1 MRRAVRK
8 ADQADDLGIAPE
20 IGRHRGRVHAAKI
33 AEHPEAARRI
43 DNRARRLPMRF
54 VPAVCKLLA
63 AAALAVA
70 LTPAQPTEPARI
82 RVIAFNDFHGHLLPG
97 DLTIAVP
104 HPSIAGRTLAVRSGG
119 AAFLAARI
127 AELRREQPASVVIS
141 SGDLVGASPLVSA
154 LFRDEPTIEAMNQI
168 GVDAHVVGN
177 HEFDQGVTELRRLA
191 GGGCATTPR
200 GDLQTCAHPA
210 GRYEGARFA
219 FLAANVVDREDR
231 TLFAPYVVRTIDGVR
246 IGFVG
251 AVTRTTPGIV
261 MPRGIAGWR
270 FRREAAALN
279 RYARELRAQ
288 GVQAIV
294 AVVHEGGETDGGINE
309 CVNPRGEVFDIVRQL
324 DQAVDVVLT
333 AHTHRAYN
341 CAIDGRIVIQGASFG
356 RLVSVVDLDVDRASG
371 QVVRSTARNLP
382 VPNDRNDDPD
392 VVAAFPPLQPVP
404 QVAALVAH
412 YAERAAPL
420 AQRPVGRIAG
430 RFARH
435 DAEGGDHAA
444 GRLIADAHLAATRI
458 HGARIAFTNPGGI
471 RTDLVPREPD
481 GTVTY
486 GDLFAMQPF
495 GNTLVTMTLTGAQ
508 IAAIL
513 EAQWRRDGKRVLF
526 LQPSKGFTYAWRAD
540 GTRGARI
547 LPGSMQLDGRPL
559 RPDERYRVTVNSF
572 LAAGGD
578 GFRLFREGRDRVG
591 GPLDIDA
598 LADFIRA
605 RSADAPLAP
614 DPQPRIRRQP

>member
-1 MRRAVRK
+1 
-8 ADQADDLGIAPE
+8 
-20 IGRHRGRVHAAKI
+20 
-33 AEHPEAARRI
+33 
-43 DNRARRLPMRF
+43 MRF
-54 VPAVCKLLA
+54 ALAVCNLLA
-63 AAALAVA
+63 AVAFAVA
-70 LTPAQPTEPARI
+70 PAWAQPTEPARI
-82 RVIAFNDFHGHLLPG
+82 RLIAFNDFHGHLLPG
-97 DLTIAVP
+97 DLTIAAP
-104 HPSIAGRTLAVRSGG
+104 HPSIAGRTLTVRSGG

-168 GVDAHVVGN
+168 GLDLHVVGN

-191 GGGCATTPR
+191 AGGCATTPR
-200 GDLQTCAHPA
+200 GDLATCAHPT
-210 GRYEGARFA
+210 GRYEGANFP
-219 FLAANVVDREDR
+219 FLAANVVDREGR
-231 TLFAPYVVRTIDGVR
+231 TLFAPYVVRAIEGVQ
-246 IGFVG
+246 IGFIG

-270 FRREAAALN
+270 FRAEAGALN
-279 RYARELRAQ
+279 RDAAELRAR

-294 AVVHEGGETDGGINE
+294 AVVHEGGETDGGIND
-309 CVNPRGEVFDIVRQL
+309 CVNPRGEIFDIVRKL
-324 DQAVDVVLT
+324 DRAIDVVLS

-341 CAIDGRIVIQGASFG
+341 CTIDGRIVIQGASFG
-356 RLVSVVDLDVDRASG
+356 RLLSVVDLEIDRASG
-371 QVVRSTARNLP
+371 DVVRSTSRNLP

-392 VVAAFPPLQPVP
+392 VVAAFPPLHPSP

-420 AQRPVGRIAG
+420 AQRPIGRIAG
-430 RFARH
+430 RFTRR
-435 DAEGGDHAA
+435 DADGGDHAA

-458 HGARIAFTNPGGI
+458 HGAQIAFTNPGGI

-508 IAAIL
+508 IEAIL
-513 EAQWRRDGKRVLF
+513 EAQWRRDGERVLF
-526 LQPSKGFTYAWRAD
+526 LQPSEGFTYAWRAD
-540 GTRGARI
+540 GERGARI
-547 LPGSMQLDGRPL
+547 VKGSLMLDGRPI
-559 RPDERYRVTVNSF
+559 RPDDRFRVTVNSF

-578 GFRLFREGRDRVG
+578 GFRLFREGRARVG

-598 LADFIRA
+598 LADFVRS

-614 DPQPRIRRQP
+614 DPQPRIRRQR

>member
-1 MRRAVRK
+1 
-8 ADQADDLGIAPE
+8 
-20 IGRHRGRVHAAKI
+20 
-33 AEHPEAARRI
+33 
-43 DNRARRLPMRF
+43 MRF
-54 VPAVCKLLA
+54 ALAVCNLLA
-63 AAALAVA
+63 AVAFAVA
-70 LTPAQPTEPARI
+70 PAWAQPTEPARI
-82 RVIAFNDFHGHLLPG
+82 RLIAFNDFHGHLLPG
-97 DLTIAVP
+97 DLTIAAP

-168 GVDAHVVGN
+168 GLDLHVVGN

-191 GGGCATTPR
+191 AGGCATTPR
-200 GDLQTCAHPA
+200 GDLATCAHPM
-210 GRYEGARFA
+210 GRYEGANFP
-219 FLAANVVDREDR
+219 FLAANVVDREGR
-231 TLFAPYVVRTIDGVR
+231 TLFAPYVVRAIEGVR
-246 IGFVG
+246 IGFIG

-270 FRREAAALN
+270 FRAEAGALN
-279 RYARELRAQ
+279 RYAGELRAQ

-294 AVVHEGGETDGGINE
+294 AVVHEGGETDGGIND
-309 CVNPRGEVFDIVRQL
+309 CVNPRGEIFDIVRKL
-324 DQAVDVVLT
+324 DRAIDVVLS

-356 RLVSVVDLDVDRASG
+356 RLLSVVDLEIDRASG
-371 QVVRSTARNLP
+371 EVVRSTSRNLP

-392 VVAAFPPLQPVP
+392 VVAAFPPLQPSP

-420 AQRPVGRIAG
+420 AQRPIGRIAG
-430 RFARH
+430 SFTRR
-435 DAEGGDHAA
+435 DADGGDHAA

-458 HGARIAFTNPGGI
+458 HGAQIAFTNPGGI

-508 IAAIL
+508 IEAIL
-513 EAQWRRDGKRVLF
+513 EAQWRRDGERVLF
-526 LQPSKGFTYAWRAD
+526 LQPSEGFTYAWRAD
-540 GTRGARI
+540 GERGARI
-547 LPGSMQLDGRPL
+547 VKGSIKLDGRPI
-559 RPDERYRVTVNSF
+559 RPDDRFRVTVNSF

-578 GFRLFREGRDRVG
+578 GFRVFREGRDRVG

-598 LADFIRA
+598 LADFVRS

-614 DPQPRIRRQP
+614 DPQPRIHRQP

>member
-1 MRRAVRK
+1 
-8 ADQADDLGIAPE
+8 
-20 IGRHRGRVHAAKI
+20 
-33 AEHPEAARRI
+33 
-43 DNRARRLPMRF
+43 MRF
-54 VPAVCKLLA
+54 ALAVCNLLA
-63 AAALAVA
+63 AVAFAVA
-70 LTPAQPTEPARI
+70 PAWAQPTEPERI
-82 RVIAFNDFHGHLLPG
+82 RLIAFNDFHGHLLPG
-97 DLTIAVP
+97 DLTIAAP

-168 GVDAHVVGN
+168 GLDLHVVGN

-191 GGGCATTPR
+191 AGGCATTPR
-200 GDLQTCAHPA
+200 GDLATCAHPM
-210 GRYEGARFA
+210 GRYEGANFP
-219 FLAANVVDREDR
+219 FLAANVVDREGR
-231 TLFAPYVVRTIDGVR
+231 TLFAPYVVRAIEGVR
-246 IGFVG
+246 IGFIG

-270 FRREAAALN
+270 FRAEAGALN
-279 RYARELRAQ
+279 RYAGELRAQ

-294 AVVHEGGETDGGINE
+294 AVVHEGGETDGGIND
-309 CVNPRGEVFDIVRQL
+309 CVNPRGEIFDIVRKL
-324 DQAVDVVLT
+324 DRAIDVVLS

-356 RLVSVVDLDVDRASG
+356 RLLSVVDLEIDRASG
-371 QVVRSTARNLP
+371 EVARSTSRNLP

-392 VVAAFPPLQPVP
+392 VVAAFPSLQPSP

-420 AQRPVGRIAG
+420 AQRPIGRIAG
-430 RFARH
+430 IFTRR
-435 DAEGGDHAA
+435 DADGGDHAA

-458 HGARIAFTNPGGI
+458 HGAQIAFTNPGGI

-508 IAAIL
+508 IEAIL
-513 EAQWRRDGKRVLF
+513 EAQWRRDGERVLF
-526 LQPSKGFTYAWRAD
+526 LQPSEGFTYAWRAD
-540 GTRGARI
+540 GERGARI
-547 LPGSMQLDGRPL
+547 VKGSIKLDGRPIG
-559 RPDERYRVTVNSF
+559 PDDRFRVTVNSF

-578 GFRLFREGRDRVG
+578 GFRVFREGRDRVG

-598 LADFIRA
+598 LADFVRS

-614 DPQPRIRRQP
+614 DPQPRIHRQP

>member
-1 MRRAVRK
+1 
-8 ADQADDLGIAPE
+8 
-20 IGRHRGRVHAAKI
+20 
-33 AEHPEAARRI
+33 
-43 DNRARRLPMRF
+43 MRF
-54 VPAVCKLLA
+54 ALAVCNLLA
-63 AAALAVA
+63 AVAFAVA
-70 LTPAQPTEPARI
+70 PAWAQPTEPARI
-82 RVIAFNDFHGHLLPG
+82 RLIAFNDFHGHLLPG
-97 DLTIAVP
+97 DLTIAAP

-119 AAFLAARI
+119 AAFLATRI

-168 GVDAHVVGN
+168 GLDLHVVGN

-191 GGGCATTPR
+191 AGGCATTPR
-200 GDLQTCAHPA
+200 GDLATCAHPT
-210 GRYEGARFA
+210 GRYEGANFP
-219 FLAANVVDREDR
+219 FLAANVVDREGR
-231 TLFAPYVVRTIDGVR
+231 TLFAPYVVRAVEGVR
-246 IGFVG
+246 IGFIG

-270 FRREAAALN
+270 FRAEAGALN
-279 RYARELRAQ
+279 RYAGELRAQ

-294 AVVHEGGETDGGINE
+294 AVVHEGGETDGGIND
-309 CVNPRGEVFDIVRQL
+309 CVNPRGEIFDIVRKL
-324 DQAVDVVLT
+324 DRAIDVVLS

-341 CAIDGRIVIQGASFG
+341 CTIDGRIVIQGASFG
-356 RLVSVVDLDVDRASG
+356 RLLSVVDLEIDRASG
-371 QVVRSTARNLP
+371 EVVRSTSRNLP

-392 VVAAFPPLQPVP
+392 VVAAFPPLQPSP

-420 AQRPVGRIAG
+420 AQRPIGRIAG
-430 RFARH
+430 SFTRR
-435 DAEGGDHAA
+435 DADGADHAA

-458 HGARIAFTNPGGI
+458 HGAQIAFTNPGGI

-508 IAAIL
+508 IETIL
-513 EAQWRRDGKRVLF
+513 EAQWRRDGERVLF
-526 LQPSKGFTYAWRAD
+526 LQPSEGFTYAWRAD
-540 GTRGARI
+540 GERGARI
-547 LPGSMQLDGRPL
+547 VKGSLKLDGRPI
-559 RPDERYRVTVNSF
+559 RPDDRFRVTVNSF

-578 GFRLFREGRDRVG
+578 GFRVFREGRDRVG

-598 LADFIRA
+598 LADFVRS

-614 DPQPRIRRQP
+614 APQLRIHRQP

>member
-1 MRRAVRK
+1 
-8 ADQADDLGIAPE
+8 
-20 IGRHRGRVHAAKI
+20 
-33 AEHPEAARRI
+33 
-43 DNRARRLPMRF
+43 MRF
-54 VPAVCKLLA
+54 ALAVCNLLA
-63 AAALAVA
+63 AVAFAVA
-70 LTPAQPTEPARI
+70 SAWAQPTEPARI
-82 RVIAFNDFHGHLLPG
+82 RLIAFNDFHGHLLPG
-97 DLTIAVP
+97 DLTIAAP

-168 GVDAHVVGN
+168 GLDLHVVGN

-191 GGGCATTPR
+191 AGGCATTPR
-200 GDLQTCAHPA
+200 GDLATCAHPT
-210 GRYEGARFA
+210 GRYEGANFP
-219 FLAANVVDREDR
+219 FLAANVVDREGR
-231 TLFAPYVVRTIDGVR
+231 TLFAPYVVRAIEGVR
-246 IGFVG
+246 IGFIG

-270 FRREAAALN
+270 FRAEAGALN
-279 RYARELRAQ
+279 RYAGELRAQ

-294 AVVHEGGETDGGINE
+294 AVVHEGGETDGGIND
-309 CVNPRGEVFDIVRQL
+309 CVNPRGEIFDIVRKL
-324 DQAVDVVLT
+324 DRAIDVVLS
-333 AHTHRAYN
+333 AHTHRAYS
-341 CAIDGRIVIQGASFG
+341 CTIDGRIVIQGASFG
-356 RLVSVVDLDVDRASG
+356 RLLSVVDLEIDRASG
-371 QVVRSTARNLP
+371 EVVRSTSRNLP

-392 VVAAFPPLQPVP
+392 VVAAFPPLQPSP

-420 AQRPVGRIAG
+420 AQRPIGRIAG
-430 RFARH
+430 SFTRR
-435 DAEGGDHAA
+435 DADGGDHAA

-458 HGARIAFTNPGGI
+458 HGAQIAFTNPGGI

-508 IAAIL
+508 IEAIL
-513 EAQWRRDGKRVLF
+513 EAQWRRDGERVLF
-526 LQPSKGFTYAWRAD
+526 LQPSEGFTYAWRAD
-540 GTRGARI
+540 GERGARI
-547 LPGSMQLDGRPL
+547 VKGSLKLDGRPI
-559 RPDERYRVTVNSF
+559 RPDDRFRVTVNSF

-578 GFRLFREGRDRVG
+578 RFRVFREGRDRVG

-598 LADFIRA
+598 LADFVRS

-614 DPQPRIRRQP
+614 DPQPRIHRQP